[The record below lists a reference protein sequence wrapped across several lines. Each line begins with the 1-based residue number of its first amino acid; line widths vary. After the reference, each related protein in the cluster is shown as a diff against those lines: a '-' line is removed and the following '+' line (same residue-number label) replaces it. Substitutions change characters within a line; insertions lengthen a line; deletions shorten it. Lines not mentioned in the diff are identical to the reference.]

1 MYLTADVRGSSDSPD
16 ETDPMPTLHHAP
28 LAGVDPS
35 ALYRIMALRVEVFV
49 HEQKIV
55 DEAELDGAD
64 LLSTTELFWIKDE
77 DAEVLATL
85 RVLVDDTVHIGRVA
99 TAAQARGRGYAGQLV
114 EAALT
119 AYPGVV
125 EISAQAHLENWYG
138 RFGFVRVGEQYLE
151 AGIPHV
157 KMLTRAD

>member
-1 MYLTADVRGSSDSPD
+1 
-16 ETDPMPTLHHAP
+16 MPALHHAP

-35 ALYRIMALRVEVFV
+35 TLYRIMALRVAVFV

-64 LLSTTELFWIKDE
+64 LLPTTELFWIQDE
-77 DAEVLATL
+77 SGEVLATL

-99 TAAQARGRGYAGQLV
+99 TAAAGRGRGYAGKLL

-125 EISAQAHLENWYG
+125 EISAQAHLENWYR
-138 RFGFVRVGEQYLE
+138 RFGFLRVGEQYLE

-157 KMLTRAD
+157 KMVTRGVRVGGGPVTVNA

>member
-1 MYLTADVRGSSDSPD
+1 MT
-16 ETDPMPTLHHAP
+16 TLHHAP
-28 LAGVDPS
+28 LSRVDPS
-35 ALYRIMALRVEVFV
+35 TLYRIMALRVAVFV

-64 LLSTTELFWIKDE
+64 LLPTTELFWIQDE
-77 DAEVLATL
+77 NGEVLATL

-99 TAAQARGRGYAGQLV
+99 TAAAGRGRGYAGQLV
-114 EAALT
+114 EAARD

-125 EISAQAHLENWYG
+125 EMSAQAHLEKWYG
-138 RFGFVRVGEQYLE
+138 RFGFVRMGEEYLE

-157 KMLTRAD
+157 KMSTHPS

>member
-1 MYLTADVRGSSDSPD
+1 MSNI
-16 ETDPMPTLHHAP
+16 HHAP
-28 LAGVDPS
+28 LAVVDPS
-35 ALYRIMALRVEVFV
+35 TLYRIMALRVEVFV

-64 LLSTTELFWIKDE
+64 LLPTTKLFWIQDE
-77 DAEVLATL
+77 NGEVVATL

-99 TAAQARGRGYAGQLV
+99 TAAAGRGRGYAGELV
-114 EAALT
+114 EAALK
-119 AYPGVV
+119 AYPGAV

-157 KMLTRAD
+157 KMLTRAG

>member
-1 MYLTADVRGSSDSPD
+1 
-16 ETDPMPTLHHAP
+16 
-28 LAGVDPS
+28 
-35 ALYRIMALRVEVFV
+35 MALRVEVFV

-64 LLSTTELFWIKDE
+64 LLPTTELFWIQDE
-77 DAEVLATL
+77 SGEVLATL
-85 RVLVDDTVHIGRVA
+85 RVLVDDTIHIGRVA
-99 TAAQARGRGYAGQLV
+99 TAIQGRGRGYAGELV
-114 EAALT
+114 EAALE

-138 RFGFVRVGEQYLE
+138 RFGFIRVGEQYLE

>member
-1 MYLTADVRGSSDSPD
+1 MSN
-16 ETDPMPTLHHAP
+16 LHHAP

-35 ALYRIMALRVEVFV
+35 TLYRIMALRVEVFV

-55 DEAELDGAD
+55 DEPELDGAE
-64 LLSTTELFWIKDE
+64 LLPTTELFWIQDE
-77 DAEVLATL
+77 NGKVLATL

-99 TAAQARGRGYAGQLV
+99 TAVQGRGRGYAGQLV

-138 RFGFVRVGEQYLE
+138 RFGFVRVGEQYME

>member
-1 MYLTADVRGSSDSPD
+1 
-16 ETDPMPTLHHAP
+16 MPTLHHAA
-28 LAGVDPS
+28 LTGVEPHT
-35 ALYRIMALRVEVFV
+35 LYRIVALRVAVFV

-55 DEAELDGAD
+55 DEVELDGAD
-64 LLSTTELFWIKDE
+64 LLPTTELFWMQD
-77 DAEVLATL
+77 DNGEVSATL

-99 TAAQARGRGYAGQLV
+99 TAAAARGHGYAGELV
-114 EAALT
+114 EAALK

-138 RFGFVRVGEQYLE
+138 RFGFVRVGEQYLD

-157 KMLTRAD
+157 RMLTRAG

>member
-1 MYLTADVRGSSDSPD
+1 MSN
-16 ETDPMPTLHHAP
+16 LHHAP

-35 ALYRIMALRVEVFV
+35 TLYRIMALRVEVFV

-55 DEAELDGAD
+55 DEPELDGAD
-64 LLSTTELFWIKDE
+64 LLPTTELFWIHDE
-77 DAEVLATL
+77 NGKVLATL
-85 RVLVDDTVHIGRVA
+85 RVLVDDAVHIGRVA
-99 TAAQARGRGYAGQLV
+99 TAVQGRGRGYAGQLV
-114 EAALT
+114 EAALK

>member
-1 MYLTADVRGSSDSPD
+1 MMESNLR
-16 ETDPMPTLHHAP
+16 HAP
-28 LAGVDPS
+28 LAGVAPNT
-35 ALYRIMALRVEVFV
+35 LYRIMALRVAVFV

-64 LLSTTELFWIKDE
+64 LLPTTELFWIQD
-77 DAEVLATL
+77 DHGEVLATL

-99 TAAQARGRGYAGQLV
+99 TAAHARGSGYAGELV
-114 EAALT
+114 DAALT

-125 EISAQAHLENWYG
+125 EISAQAHLEKWYE

-157 KMLTRAD
+157 KMLTRDADPR